1 MGIYLDN
8 ACTSSPKSPCVAQA
22 VAAYL
27 SGGAFNVNRGGYEG
41 ALDAEGAVLGCRELL
56 AGLLGAPDPRNV
68 VFTSGDTE
76 AINLVLRGLLNP
88 GDHVVV
94 SSMEHNAVMRP
105 LTSLARAG
113 VTFTRVACAPDGT
126 LDPADVAA
134 AMEPKT
140 RLVIMTRASNVC
152 GTILPLAEVGAIAQR
167 THLCMV
173 GGIRDMILFR
183 ESKLLLGFVAILVA
197 ALVTNLVLASTTGG
211 AYFNLGFEGQ
221 PIAHTDGVWNF
232 LGMALAGL
240 ACFLLGGCPLRQ
252 LVLSGEGNADSAVAI
267 LGLAMGAAFCHNFGL
282 VSSADGTTPAGR
294 VAVVTCLV
302 VVVAIAVA
310 NTFGRKR

>member
-8 ACTSSPKSPCVAQA
+8 ACTSSPKPPCVAQA

-27 SGGAFNVNRGGYEG
+27 SGGAFNVNRGSYEG
-41 ALDAEGAVLGCRELL
+41 ALDAEDAVLGCRELL

-88 GDHVVV
+88 MDHVVV

-113 VTFTRVACAPDGT
+113 VTFTRVACAPDDT

-140 RLVIMTRASNVC
+140 RLVIMTHASNVC
-152 GTILPLAEVGAIAQR
+152 GTILPLAEVGAVAQR
-167 THLCMV
+167 TRLCMV
-173 GGIRDMILFR
+173 GGVRDMILFR

-232 LGMALAGL
+232 LGMALTGL
-240 ACFLLGGCPLRQ
+240 ACCLLGGCSSTPPRRARTSRALPSTR
-252 LVLSGEGNADSAVAI
+252 
-267 LGLAMGAAFCHNFGL
+267 AM
-282 VSSADGTTPAGR
+282 S
-294 VAVVTCLV
+294 
-302 VVVAIAVA
+302 
-310 NTFGRKR
+310 